1 MRYGKGKIRKIIS
14 QEERNSLVFRQRA
27 VIAVIAALLL
37 VYLITSLWYLGHFQS
52 KSWVNG
58 IEVSGLSLKQAR
70 ALLTE
75 KGAEGYQIEISGPG
89 GTSETISGEGLGLS
103 IESAADVKKALKEQ
117 KSFGWIFENFKEK
130 SYTVDLG
137 MNYDN
142 DVLHDRITELDMMD
156 PETMVSPEDAYLT
169 RDEDGSYMIVPEVV
183 GTKLKETETRAAIAE
198 AVGHCRKNI
207 DVTAYQYLPEI
218 TSENEN
224 LNTRKDEWNSY
235 MKASGLTY
243 DVAENII
250 VFDGNR
256 IGNLLNDDG
265 VHVTLSLEKI
275 TDMVAEWKYDYDTY
289 ASSFKFTTATGREIW
304 IQPYGNYGYEIDD
317 ETTPGEIYHRII
329 QGDTGTYD
337 VPYYHKPP
345 YHTNHGLGGNY
356 VEVSVKD
363 QHLWVWK
370 DGEIVVDTEVV
381 TGLPVYGR
389 VTYYGCYAINLKQ
402 ENAVLGDVAVEGYAE
417 EVRYW
422 VRFNG
427 GEGLHDAPWRENF
440 GGKIW
445 LYDGS
450 HGCVNVPEWVMDDVY
465 NNTEVGEA
473 VVVYGMNYDDSV
485 YTKGNGEVNVDY
497 YENYKEDG
505 GS

>member
-37 VYLITSLWYLGHFQS
+37 FYLVRSLWYVGHFQN

-58 IEVSGLSLKQAR
+58 IEVSGLSLKDAR

-75 KGAEGYQIEISGPG
+75 HGAEDYRLEITGPG
-89 GTSETISGEGLGLS
+89 GASETITGDGLGLY
-103 IESAADVKKALKEQ
+103 IEGAADAKKALKKQ
-117 KSFGWIFENFKEK
+117 KAFSWITENFRNKE
-130 SYTVDLG
+130 YTVDLD
-137 MNYDN
+137 MHYDN
-142 DVLHDRITELDMMD
+142 DLLHDRITSLQMMD
-156 PETMVSPEDAYLT
+156 PDKMVEPVNAGLSKA
-169 RDEDGSYMIVPEVV
+169 EDGSYEIIPEVI
-183 GTKLKETETRAAIAE
+183 GTKLMETETRAAIAD
-198 AVGHCRKNI
+198 AVGLCRKSI
-207 DVTAYQYLPEI
+207 DVTPYQYLPEI
-218 TSENEN
+218 TSDNEN
-224 LNTRKDEWNSY
+224 LVTRRDEWNRF

-243 DVAENII
+243 DVAENIV
-250 VFDGNR
+250 VFDGNK
-256 IGNLLNDDG
+256 IGSLLVDDG
-265 VHVTLSLEKI
+265 VHVTLSMDKI
-275 TDMVAEWKYDYDTY
+275 REMVAEWKYDYDTY
-289 ASSFKFTTATGREIW
+289 ASSFKFTTATGREVW
-304 IQPYGNYGYEIDD
+304 IDPYGNYGYEIDD
-317 ETTPGEIYHRII
+317 ETTPGEIYDRIMN
-329 QGDTGTYD
+329 GDSGSYD
-337 VPYYHKPP
+337 VPYYHEPP

-389 VTYYGCYAINLKQ
+389 VTYYGCYAINLKE

-417 EVRYW
+417 PVSYW

-465 NNTEVGEA
+465 SNVELGEA
-473 VVVYGMNYDDSV
+473 VVVYGMEYDDSV
-485 YTKGNGEVNVDY
+485 FTKGTGEVNVDY
-497 YENYKEDG
+497 YENYKE
-505 GS
+505 